1 MDRPGTT
8 ALSPVEFISTDP
20 TEDQPEEG
28 IALCLSG
35 GGYRAM
41 LFHLGA
47 LWRLNE
53 TGYLP
58 QLKRV
63 SSVSGGSITAGVL
76 GLAWPKLDFD
86 DRGVA
91 RRFKEQVV
99 APLRRLAGQTIDVPA
114 VLSNLVVPGSA
125 SRRIASA
132 YRRYVFGDCSLQA
145 LPADDQGPRFVIN
158 AANLQSTALW
168 RFSRPYMWDY
178 RVGKIENPTV
188 PLAIAVAASSAA
200 PPMLSPVV
208 LQFKPA
214 DYVPASGLDLQLP
227 PYNTQVYLTDGGVY
241 DNLGLETAWKRY
253 RTILVSDG
261 GGQSGATPN
270 PHRDWLRGTA
280 RVIGVIDNQV
290 RDLRKRQVI
299 SSYRAGARA
308 GAYWGIRSHIADYGL
323 EETLPCPPQRTLALA
338 NVPTRLSAMTQG
350 RQEELINWGYAI
362 CDAALRK
369 HVNQALACP
378 ADFPYRSVGV
388 G

>member
-1 MDRPGTT
+1 MLKQPL
-8 ALSPVEFISTDP
+8 LSPVELISTDP
-20 TEDQPEEG
+20 REDQPEEG

-58 QLKRV
+58 RLKRV

-86 DRGVA
+86 ERGVA
-91 RRFKEQVV
+91 RRFGEQIVG
-99 APLRRLAGQTIDVPA
+99 PLRRLASQTIDVPA
-114 VLSNLVVPGSA
+114 VLSNLVAPGSA
-125 SRRIASA
+125 SRRIADA
-132 YRRYVFGDCSLQA
+132 YRRFVFGDCTLQA
-145 LPADDQGPRFVIN
+145 LPADAQEPRFVIN
-158 AANLQSTALW
+158 AANLQSGALW

-208 LQFKPA
+208 LKFQPS
-214 DYVPASGLDLQLP
+214 DYLPASGLDLQFP
-227 PYNTQVYLTDGGVY
+227 PFNTVVYLTDGGVY

-253 RTILVSDG
+253 RTVLVSDG
-261 GGQSGATPN
+261 GGQAGATPN

-290 RDLRKRQVI
+290 RDLRKRQAI
-299 SSYRAGARA
+299 SSYQAGARA
-308 GAYWGIRSHIADYGL
+308 GAYWGIRSHITDYGL
-323 EETLPCPPQRTLALA
+323 PETLPCPADRTLALA
-338 NVPTRLSAMTQG
+338 NAPTRLSAMPDG

-362 CDAALRK
+362 CDAALRR
-369 HVNQALACP
+369 HVDLALACP
-378 ADFPYRSVGV
+378 ADFPYPGVGV